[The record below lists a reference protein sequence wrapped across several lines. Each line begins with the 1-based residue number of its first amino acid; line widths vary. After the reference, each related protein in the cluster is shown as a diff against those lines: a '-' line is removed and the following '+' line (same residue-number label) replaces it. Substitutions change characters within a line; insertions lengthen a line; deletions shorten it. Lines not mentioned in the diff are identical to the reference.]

1 MDDRRVTKPRARD
14 AILVRRDS
22 SATRI
27 DVAMIGKYY
36 RAAKQ
41 WGPFAARTAFYGTI
55 SVTLGP
61 LTREHGASLWAMRR
75 WCRASTKGLSIAVE
89 ADGLENVPASGPFV
103 YVTNHQSI
111 VDIIVLGSVLP
122 GDYKWAAKR
131 SLFKIPF
138 LGWHLGLAGHV
149 PVDRGGGARTA
160 AQVIKS
166 FEGVLSSG
174 KPLLIFPEG
183 TRSETGVLKEFKA
196 GGFYAAVRAGV
207 PVVPVALD
215 GTYDLMMKGALDTGE
230 GNVRHVKVRV
240 GAPISPL
247 SSGKEA
253 KRVADLR
260 DRAQVA
266 VGDLL
271 RSIGGRVEPF
281 GAPGGE
287 ARVPLEPSAEAAE

>member
-1 MDDRRVTKPRARD
+1 MAERRRGSGAGRGAMTQSGSTEHVD
-14 AILVRRDS
+14 EAILGAIPDIILRIRRDGLVLD
-22 SATRI
+22 ARYPPG
-27 DVAMIGKYY
+27 VADLASESWGQRNLRDLLPQANLGDALALIG
-36 RAAKQ
+36 R
-41 WGPFAARTAFYGTI
+41 
-55 SVTLGP
+55 
-61 LTREHGASLWAMRR
+61 
-75 WCRASTKGLSIAVE
+75 
-89 ADGLENVPASGPFV
+89 
-103 YVTNHQSI
+103 
-111 VDIIVLGSVLP
+111 
-122 GDYKWAAKR
+122 
-131 SLFKIPF
+131 
-138 LGWHLGLAGHV
+138 
-149 PVDRGGGARTA
+149 
-160 AQVIKS
+160 
-166 FEGVLSSG
+166 VLSSG